1 MSFSD
6 FGVDDVHEHD
16 YDAGDSHDS
25 TYGAYDTTFDGVHDS
40 SIESMHDDVYDSSH
54 NSAYDS
60 FDPFTQGMLEN
71 TDSLMAGAQHDF
83 HQIAADHGLHADL
96 SPSPLD
102 SANGFVDAVTNASP
116 DQLRHI
122 AGFEQGDTFAQNVAN
137 SNAKHW
143 QERLDTD
150 EFYNTMHNTDDVEI
164 EANQLINDTD
174 RLLND

>member
-6 FGVDDVHEHD
+6 FGVDDFHQHD
-16 YDAGDSHDS
+16 YDAGDLHDS
-25 TYGAYDTTFDGVHDS
+25 TYGHDETSDGGHDS
-40 SIESMHDDVYDSSH
+40 SIDSTHHDVDDSSH
-54 NSAYDS
+54 DSAYDS
-60 FDPFTQGMLEN
+60 FDPLTQGMLEH
-71 TDSLMAGAQHDF
+71 TDSLMAGAHHDAQH
-83 HQIAADHGLHADL
+83 IAADHGLHADL
-96 SPSPLD
+96 SPSALD
-102 SANGFVDAVTNASP
+102 SANGFIDAVSNASP

-150 EFYNTMHNTDDVEI
+150 DFYNTMHKTDNVEI